1 MPKPSRAVGVHDLA
15 DTFFLAALA
24 FCRSSHPRPTTKTLN
39 DKFQRLTSWVLNW
52 APFSMMKSWTIL
64 FHPAWS
70 MNHLFVH
77 TVLIRALR
85 LLPGYLT
92 DSRGPRA
99 SAEVALLTL
108 NHHPQAQGQGCS
120 DRAMS
125 KQSLEMLPF
134 GKKVYKF
141 FSWDKR
147 ERNVGV
153 VEIDSMISVVAAV
166 KKERRIYAIVIVTS
180 QATSVAA
187 THRVWQT
194 SAGVTTENTL
204 NLCACVFQ

>member
-1 MPKPSRAVGVHDLA
+1 
-15 DTFFLAALA
+15 
-24 FCRSSHPRPTTKTLN
+24 
-39 DKFQRLTSWVLNW
+39 
-52 APFSMMKSWTIL
+52 MMKSWTIL

-141 FSWDKR
+141 FS
-147 ERNVGV
+147 
-153 VEIDSMISVVAAV
+153 
-166 KKERRIYAIVIVTS
+166 
-180 QATSVAA
+180 
-187 THRVWQT
+187 
-194 SAGVTTENTL
+194 
-204 NLCACVFQ
+204 